1 MNKMALHFIC
11 DISSALQ
18 LRTTPQQLGGEKL
31 PPTSNCGAKEKMIRR
46 LRKEKAESSE
56 SAAKRC
62 ANYIVSN
69 RESRAI
75 TLQGYQSKAS
85 SNMIGLK
92 LTKYA

>member
-1 MNKMALHFIC
+1 
-11 DISSALQ
+11 
-18 LRTTPQQLGGEKL
+18 
-31 PPTSNCGAKEKMIRR
+31 MIRR
-46 LRKEKAESSE
+46 LWKGKAESSG